1 MKLTGSNKNI
11 EKHTSYFVMASL
23 ILISLVTSENAFAVE
38 ELGKVK
44 EGVSAAQRAI
54 YSLLGTG
61 AAVYLLVKGFML
73 KINKIGWNDLM
84 MSLVSCGVIAGLPAL
99 ATWFWG
105 IGESAS

>member
-11 EKHTSYFVMASL
+11 EKHTIYFVMASL
-23 ILISLVTSENAFAVE
+23 ILLSLVTSENVFAAE
-38 ELGKVK
+38 GLGKVK
-44 EGVSAAQRAI
+44 EGVSEAQKAI
-54 YSLLGTG
+54 YALLGTG

-84 MSLVSCGVIAGLPAL
+84 MSLVSCGVVAGLPAL

-105 IGESAS
+105 IGEAS